1 MNKNRKSVVI
11 GALILALLLPT
22 ALVAS
27 RQITVAPSPE
37 QQFLAMVRE
46 FLDFGRDYA
55 KFCDNKE
62 AVAVTATTGIKDL
75 YGGDADQAE
84 ELINELLEDTESQ
97 LIRNA
102 LHMAL
107 KDVYEEAG
115 QRDKAAGQLA
125 KLIRENDG

>member
-1 MNKNRKSVVI
+1 MNKNRKSVAI

-55 KFCDNKE
+55 EFCENKK

-97 LIRNA
+97 VIRNA
-102 LHMAL
+102 LPMAL

-115 QRDKAAGQLA
+115 QRDKAVGQLA
-125 KLIRENDG
+125 KLIRENN